1 MSEMAFRSKDELRYY
16 RVDGE
21 AVAGEIVEK
30 LRIIRL
36 ARRHLQLLEQASA
49 APRRPGHRAR
59 RFRREPDAAPP
70 ATYEQTL
77 TA

>member
-1 MSEMAFRSKDELRYY
+1 MASSSRDELRYY

-21 AVAGEIVEK
+21 AVAGEIVKK

-36 ARRHLQLLEQASA
+36 AHRHLQLLEEASA
-49 APRRPGHRAR
+49 GRRRPRYRGR
-59 RFRREPDAAPP
+59 RFRREPDAASP
-70 ATYEQTL
+70 ATCEQTL